1 MGEINGMHS
10 ERIVKE
16 ITRNIKSGKRRD
28 FGSQVTQKHTH
39 IDNLFNEHHA
49 VISIIK
55 TTHLTVNHSFT

>member
-16 ITRNIKSGKRRD
+16 RTRNIKSGKRRD
-28 FGSQVTQKHTH
+28 EKSQVTQKHTH

-49 VISIIK
+49 ITSIVK
-55 TTHLTVNHSFT
+55 STHLTVNHSFT